1 MKKLFFL
8 LPLMQFTSYSQ
19 IIATVDENG
28 KKVILSKDGTWKYKS
43 QPKNKVTEG
52 TGIWAIKY
60 FVDDFGDPTDEG
72 YIAHDYYIRGTFS
85 NSATNNSNLNV
96 YFLISGP
103 DNIAVQLY
111 EYAGNNPV
119 KAYGTD
125 EYKIMVKSSDGVKH
139 SMSGRMYEGG
149 NRIYIDPS
157 SKKNHISKMHLI
169 LMSGGEV
176 SVVISKSDY
185 GLSTYKFK
193 VDADGYKNAF
203 TQLFK

>member
-1 MKKLFFL
+1 MMKKLFFL
-8 LPLMQFTSYSQ
+8 LSLMQFTSYSQ

-103 DNIAVQLY
+103 DNIAVRIWNMQETILSKHTVLMNIKLWLNPPMELSIQCQVGCTREGI
-111 EYAGNNPV
+111 EY
-119 KAYGTD
+119 T
-125 EYKIMVKSSDGVKH
+125 
-139 SMSGRMYEGG
+139 
-149 NRIYIDPS
+149 
-157 SKKNHISKMHLI
+157 L
-169 LMSGGEV
+169 
-176 SVVISKSDY
+176 
-185 GLSTYKFK
+185 
-193 VDADGYKNAF
+193 
-203 TQLFK
+203 TQALRKTI